1 MKKFYLGLMHMFISF
16 MPIVYSIFL
25 CDYVFK
31 LIAQMT
37 LENEKLQ
44 CYDNDAN

>member
-1 MKKFYLGLMHMFISF
+1 MFISS
-16 MPIVYSIFL
+16 MPIVYSTFL
-25 CDYVFK
+25 YMITFLLYDYVFK